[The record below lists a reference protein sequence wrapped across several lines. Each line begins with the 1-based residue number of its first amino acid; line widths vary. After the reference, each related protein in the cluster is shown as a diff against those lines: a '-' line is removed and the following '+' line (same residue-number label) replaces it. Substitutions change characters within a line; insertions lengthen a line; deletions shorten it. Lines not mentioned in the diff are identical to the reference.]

1 MDNLIAQCS
10 ERLDV
15 FLSSQLGISR
25 NQISSLIKSAA
36 VKVDG
41 AVQTKPGYKLS
52 AGELVHIDY
61 PAPAPQQTSAERL
74 DFDVEILYEDDD
86 LLVVNKPAGL
96 TVHPAASVKEP
107 TLVDWL
113 KSRGYLLSTLGGE
126 LRAGIVHRLDKLT
139 SGALLV
145 AKNNAA
151 HAALS
156 AQLSDKSMGRIYL
169 ALIDLP
175 LKEPCVI
182 ERPIARNPSNRLK
195 MGIVPGGRSAK
206 SAFYEILSG
215 AELTELQNS
224 AQKCD
229 EILGADDGAAAG
241 KSASADKISAADKIL
256 AANAGASKILAAN
269 KISMG
274 ATDKIL
280 DVDKISVADKIS
292 DAATSTSKISA
303 MYAGGD
309 KILNA
314 SRDADTSKILA
325 TDVSARGNKIL
336 NVGLTAGVDKISIT
350 NVSAGKNAGMDEI
363 LNDYAGADN
372 ADEISNNCMR
382 SVDKIPIQS
391 VDKIPSSRAD
401 NADKILTDKMSAY
414 AGADKILS
422 ADMSADR
429 TQTARLAENKFLNF
443 KNPAQNQILPP
454 INLKSFNLV
463 AAKLFTGRTHQIRV
477 HLSSIN
483 RHILGDH
490 LYGFKSENAKISR
503 ILLHAYLLYF
513 IHPRSGKEV
522 KICANLPSE
531 FLNFTTNQKVKDEIY
546 EKILPTN
553 VERYFSDI
561 SGWLRYV

>member
-25 NQISSLIKSAA
+25 NQISSLIKSAT

-61 PAPAPQQTSAERL
+61 PAPAPQQMSAERL
-74 DFDVEILYEDDD
+74 DFDVEILYEDED

-195 MGIVPGGRSAK
+195 MGIVPGGRNAK

-224 AQKCD
+224 AERCD
-229 EILGADDGAAAG
+229 EILNTSAG
-241 KSASADKISAADKIL
+241 DSTT
-256 AANAGASKILAAN
+256 ASK
-269 KISMG
+269 S
-274 ATDKIL
+274 
-280 DVDKISVADKIS
+280 
-292 DAATSTSKISA
+292 
-303 MYAGGD
+303 
-309 KILNA
+309 
-314 SRDADTSKILA
+314 
-325 TDVSARGNKIL
+325 
-336 NVGLTAGVDKISIT
+336 
-350 NVSAGKNAGMDEI
+350 AGMDEI

-382 SVDKIPIQS
+382 SADKIPIQS

-401 NADKILTDKMSAY
+401 NADKILT
-414 AGADKILS
+414 
-422 ADMSADR
+422 ADMNANE
-429 TQTARLAENKFLNF
+429 TKAARLAENKFLNF
-443 KNPAQNQILPP
+443 KNPAQNYKLPP

-561 SGWLRYV
+561 SGWLHYV

>member
-1 MDNLIAQCS
+1 MDNLISQCS

-61 PAPAPQQTSAERL
+61 PAPAPQQMSAQRL

-113 KSRGYLLSTLGGE
+113 KSRGYLLSSLGGE

-182 ERPIARNPSNRLK
+182 ERPISRNPANRLK

-229 EILGADDGAAAG
+229 EILGAGAGNGTTAG
-241 KSASADKISAADKIL
+241 K
-256 AANAGASKILAAN
+256 N
-269 KISMG
+269 
-274 ATDKIL
+274 
-280 DVDKISVADKIS
+280 
-292 DAATSTSKISA
+292 
-303 MYAGGD
+303 
-309 KILNA
+309 
-314 SRDADTSKILA
+314 
-325 TDVSARGNKIL
+325 
-336 NVGLTAGVDKISIT
+336 AGVDKIST
-350 NVSAGKNAGMDEI
+350 TDASAGKNASTDKI
-363 LNDYAGADN
+363 LNKYTGNAG
-372 ADEISNNCMR
+372 
-382 SVDKIPIQS
+382 KIPNNL
-391 VDKIPSSRAD
+391 VDSE
-401 NADKILTDKMSAY
+401 DKILT
-414 AGADKILS
+414 
-422 ADMSADR
+422 ADMSAD
-429 TQTARLAENKFLNF
+429 QTRAARLAENKTLNF

-454 INLKSFNLV
+454 ISLKSFNLV

-522 KICANLPSE
+522 KICAGLPSE

-553 VERYFSDI
+553 VERYFSDT

>member
-10 ERLDV
+10 ERLDI

-36 VKVDG
+36 VRVDG
-41 AVQTKPGYKLS
+41 AVQSRPAYKLA

-61 PAPAPQQTSAERL
+61 PASAPQQTSAERL
-74 DFDVEILYEDDD
+74 NFDVEILYEDDD

-182 ERPIARNPSNRLK
+182 ERPIARNPANRLK

-215 AELTELQNS
+215 AELSELQNS

-241 KSASADKISAADKIL
+241 KSA
-256 AANAGASKILAAN
+256 GA
-269 KISMG
+269 
-274 ATDKIL
+274 
-280 DVDKISVADKIS
+280 
-292 DAATSTSKISA
+292 
-303 MYAGGD
+303 
-309 KILNA
+309 
-314 SRDADTSKILA
+314 
-325 TDVSARGNKIL
+325 
-336 NVGLTAGVDKISIT
+336 
-350 NVSAGKNAGMDEI
+350 DEI
-363 LNDYAGADN
+363 LNNCANN

-382 SVDKIPIQS
+382 SMDKISIQS
-391 VDKIPSSRAD
+391 ADKIPSSRAD
-401 NADKILTDKMSAY
+401 NEDKILT
-414 AGADKILS
+414 
-422 ADMSADR
+422 ADMNANE
-429 TQTARLAENKFLNF
+429 TKAARLAENKFLNF

-454 INLKSFNLV
+454 ISLKSFNLV

-490 LYGFKSENAKISR
+490 LYGFKSENAKINR

-522 KICANLPSE
+522 KICAGLPSE

-553 VERYFSDI
+553 VERYFSDT

>member
-25 NQISSLIKSAA
+25 NQISSLIKSEA
-36 VKVDG
+36 VRVDG

-61 PAPAPQQTSAERL
+61 PAPAPQQKSAERL
-74 DFDVEILYEDDD
+74 DFDIEILYEDED

-145 AKNNAA
+145 AKNNTA

-175 LKEPCVI
+175 LKQPCVI
-182 ERPIARNPSNRLK
+182 ERPIARNPANRLK

-224 AQKCD
+224 AEKRD
-229 EILGADDGAAAG
+229 EILNASDGTAAG
-241 KSASADKISAADKIL
+241 KSAGADKISAVDKIL
-256 AANAGASKILAAN
+256 AANAGASRILAAN

-274 ATDKIL
+274 ATGKIL
-280 DVDKISVADKIS
+280 DVDKISATDKIS
-292 DAATSTSKISA
+292 DATTGAGKILAVSTGA
-303 MYAGGD
+303 D
-309 KILNA
+309 KILSA

-325 TDVSARGNKIL
+325 TDVSVRGNEIL
-336 NVGLTAGVDKISIT
+336 NADPAAGTDEIST
-350 NVSAGKNAGMDEI
+350 TGASASKNARMDEI

-372 ADEISNNCMR
+372 ADKIS
-382 SVDKIPIQS
+382 IQS

-401 NADKILTDKMSAY
+401 NADKILTANMSANETR
-414 AGADKILS
+414 A
-422 ADMSADR
+422 
-429 TQTARLAENKFLNF
+429 ARLAENKFLNF

-454 INLKSFNLV
+454 ISLKSFNLV

-522 KICANLPSE
+522 KICAGLPSE

>member
-25 NQISSLIKSAA
+25 NQISNLIKSEA
-36 VKVDG
+36 VRVDG

-61 PAPAPQQTSAERL
+61 PAPAPQQMNAEQL
-74 DFDVEILYEDDD
+74 SFDVEILYEDED

-182 ERPIARNPSNRLK
+182 ERPIARNPANRLK

-241 KSASADKISAADKIL
+241 K
-256 AANAGASKILAAN
+256 
-269 KISMG
+269 
-274 ATDKIL
+274 
-280 DVDKISVADKIS
+280 
-292 DAATSTSKISA
+292 
-303 MYAGGD
+303 
-309 KILNA
+309 
-314 SRDADTSKILA
+314 
-325 TDVSARGNKIL
+325 
-336 NVGLTAGVDKISIT
+336 
-350 NVSAGKNAGMDEI
+350 NAGM
-363 LNDYAGADN
+363 
-372 ADEISNNCMR
+372 DEISNNCMR
-382 SVDKIPIQS
+382 SADKIPIQS
-391 VDKIPSSRAD
+391 ADKIPSSRTGNAGNVD
-401 NADKILTDKMSAY
+401 SADKILT
-414 AGADKILS
+414 
-422 ADMSADR
+422 ADMNANE
-429 TQTARLAENKFLNF
+429 TKAARLAENKFLNF
-443 KNPAQNQILPP
+443 KNPAQNQILLP
-454 INLKSFNLV
+454 INPKSFNLV

-522 KICANLPSE
+522 KICAGLPSE

-553 VERYFSDI
+553 VERYFSDT

>member
-25 NQISSLIKSAA
+25 NQISNLIKSAA

-41 AVQTKPGYKLS
+41 AVQTKPGHRLS

-61 PAPAPQQTSAERL
+61 PAPAPQQMSAERL
-74 DFDVEILYEDDD
+74 NFDVEILYEDDD

-182 ERPIARNPSNRLK
+182 ERPIARNPANRLK
-195 MGIVPGGRSAK
+195 MGIVPGGRNAK

-224 AQKCD
+224 VKKSD
-229 EILGADDGAAAG
+229 EILGADAG
-241 KSASADKISAADKIL
+241 DSTAADKNAGADKTSAADKIL
-256 AANAGASKILAAN
+256 AANASASRISTEEKIL
-269 KISMG
+269 G
-274 ATDKIL
+274 DATDKIL
-280 DVDKISVADKIS
+280 TGNADKIS
-292 DAATSTSKISA
+292 AVST
-303 MYAGGD
+303 GGD
-309 KILNA
+309 RILSA
-314 SRDADTSKILA
+314 SKGVDASKILA
-325 TDVSARGNKIL
+325 TDASERGNEIL
-336 NVGLTAGVDKISIT
+336 NADPTASADKIST
-350 NVSAGKNAGMDEI
+350 TDASASKNAGMDKI

-382 SVDKIPIQS
+382 SADKISIQS
-391 VDKIPSSRAD
+391 ADKIPSSRAD
-401 NADKILTDKMSAY
+401 SVDKILTAKMSA
-414 AGADKILS
+414 D
-422 ADMSADR
+422 
-429 TQTARLAENKFLNF
+429 QTRAAHLA
-443 KNPAQNQILPP
+443 
-454 INLKSFNLV
+454 
-463 AAKLFTGRTHQIRV
+463 
-477 HLSSIN
+477 
-483 RHILGDH
+483 
-490 LYGFKSENAKISR
+490 
-503 ILLHAYLLYF
+503 
-513 IHPRSGKEV
+513 
-522 KICANLPSE
+522 
-531 FLNFTTNQKVKDEIY
+531 
-546 EKILPTN
+546 
-553 VERYFSDI
+553 
-561 SGWLRYV
+561 

>member
-61 PAPAPQQTSAERL
+61 PAPAPQQIDAERL
-74 DFDVEILYEDDD
+74 NFDIEILYEDDD

-175 LKEPCVI
+175 LKEPCII
-182 ERPIARNPSNRLK
+182 ERPIARNPANRLK

-215 AELTELQNS
+215 AELAELQKY
-224 AQKCD
+224 AEKRD
-229 EILGADDGAAAG
+229 EILSAGDGTAVGKNAG
-241 KSASADKISAADKIL
+241 ADKISAADKIL
-256 AANAGASKILAAN
+256 AANAGESRISTEEKISDSDID

-274 ATDKIL
+274 
-280 DVDKISVADKIS
+280 
-292 DAATSTSKISA
+292 DAGKISA
-303 MYAGGD
+303 ATTGAGKILAVSTGGD

-314 SRDADTSKILA
+314 SRDADMSKILA
-325 TDVSARGNKIL
+325 TDASVRGNEIL
-336 NVGLTAGVDKISIT
+336 NADPAAGTDEIST
-350 NVSAGKNAGMDEI
+350 TGSSASKNAGMDEI
-363 LNDYAGADN
+363 LNDYAGADKILNNRADN
-372 ADEISNNCMR
+372 ADEISNNYMR
-382 SVDKIPIQS
+382 SADKIPIQS
-391 VDKIPSSRAD
+391 ADKIPSSRAG
-401 NADKILTDKMSAY
+401 NADKILTAKMSV
-414 AGADKILS
+414 DQ
-422 ADMSADR
+422 
-429 TQTARLAENKFLNF
+429 TQAAHLAENKFLNF

-454 INLKSFNLV
+454 LSLKSFNLV

-522 KICANLPSE
+522 KICAGLPSE

-553 VERYFSDI
+553 VERYFSDT

>member
-1 MDNLIAQCS
+1 LDNLIAQCS

-25 NQISSLIKSAA
+25 NQISNLIKSAA
-36 VKVDG
+36 VRVDG

-61 PAPAPQQTSAERL
+61 PAPALQQTGAKKL
-74 DFDVEILYEDDD
+74 NFDVEILYEDDD

-182 ERPIARNPSNRLK
+182 ERPIARNPANRLK

-224 AQKCD
+224 AERCD
-229 EILGADDGAAAG
+229 EILGAGDGTAAG
-241 KSASADKISAADKIL
+241 TDKISAADKIL
-256 AANAGASKILAAN
+256 AANASASRISAKDKILGDAMD

-274 ATDKIL
+274 DAGKISATDKIS
-280 DVDKISVADKIS
+280 DTTTGAGKISVV
-292 DAATSTSKISA
+292 STGK
-303 MYAGGD
+303 D
-309 KILNA
+309 KILSA
-314 SRDADTSKILA
+314 SSGADTGKILA
-325 TDVSARGNKIL
+325 TDASTSK
-336 NVGLTAGVDKISIT
+336 S
-350 NVSAGKNAGMDEI
+350 AGMDEI

-382 SVDKIPIQS
+382 SADKISIQS

-401 NADKILTDKMSAY
+401 NADKILTAKMST
-414 AGADKILS
+414 D
-422 ADMSADR
+422 
-429 TQTARLAENKFLNF
+429 QTRAARLTENKALNF
-443 KNPAQNQILPP
+443 KNPAQNYKLPP

>member
-1 MDNLIAQCS
+1 MDNLIAQCG

-61 PAPAPQQTSAERL
+61 PAPAPQQIDAERL
-74 DFDVEILYEDDD
+74 NFDVEILYEDDD

-175 LKEPCVI
+175 LKQPCII
-182 ERPIARNPSNRLK
+182 ERPIARNPANRLK
-195 MGIVPGGRSAK
+195 MGIMPGGRNAK

-224 AQKCD
+224 AQKRD
-229 EILGADDGAAAG
+229 EILSTSAGDSTAAG
-241 KSASADKISAADKIL
+241 KNAEVDKISAADKIL
-256 AANAGASKILAAN
+256 AANAGVSRISTEDKISDSDID

-274 ATDKIL
+274 HAG
-280 DVDKISVADKIS
+280 KISGATTGAGKIS
-292 DAATSTSKISA
+292 TAST
-303 MYAGGD
+303 GGD
-309 KILNA
+309 KILSA

-325 TDVSARGNKIL
+325 TDASARGNEIL
-336 NVGLTAGVDKISIT
+336 NADPTAGADKIST
-350 NVSAGKNAGMDEI
+350 TDASAGKSASMDEI
-363 LNDYAGADN
+363 LNDYPGADN
-372 ADEISNNCMR
+372 ADEISNSCMQ
-382 SVDKIPIQS
+382 SADKIPIQS

-401 NADKILTDKMSAY
+401 NADKILTAKMSA
-414 AGADKILS
+414 D
-422 ADMSADR
+422 
-429 TQTARLAENKFLNF
+429 QTRAARLAENKVLNL
-443 KNPAQNQILPP
+443 KNPAQNQNLPP

-522 KICANLPSE
+522 KICAGLPSE

-553 VERYFSDI
+553 VERYFSDT

>member
-36 VKVDG
+36 VRVDG
-41 AVQTKPGYKLS
+41 AVQTKPGYKLA
-52 AGELVHIDY
+52 AGELVRIDY
-61 PAPAPQQTSAERL
+61 PASAPQQTSAERL
-74 DFDVEILYEDDD
+74 NFDVEILYEDDD

-182 ERPIARNPSNRLK
+182 ERPIARNPANRLK

-224 AQKCD
+224 AQKRD
-229 EILGADDGAAAG
+229 EILDASNGTAAG
-241 KSASADKISAADKIL
+241 KSAGADKISTTD
-256 AANAGASKILAAN
+256 AS
-269 KISMG
+269 
-274 ATDKIL
+274 
-280 DVDKISVADKIS
+280 
-292 DAATSTSKISA
+292 
-303 MYAGGD
+303 
-309 KILNA
+309 A
-314 SRDADTSKILA
+314 S
-325 TDVSARGNKIL
+325 
-336 NVGLTAGVDKISIT
+336 
-350 NVSAGKNAGMDEI
+350 KNAGMDEI

-372 ADEISNNCMR
+372 ANEISNSCMQ
-382 SVDKIPIQS
+382 SADKISIQS
-391 VDKIPSSRAD
+391 VDKIPSSHAD
-401 NADKILTDKMSAY
+401 NADKILTAKMSA
-414 AGADKILS
+414 D
-422 ADMSADR
+422 
-429 TQTARLAENKFLNF
+429 QTRAARLAENKVLNF

-454 INLKSFNLV
+454 INPKSFNLV

-522 KICANLPSE
+522 KICAGLPSE

>member
-25 NQISSLIKSAA
+25 NQISNLIKSEA
-36 VKVDG
+36 VRVDG
-41 AVQTKPGYKLS
+41 VVQTKPGYKLS

-74 DFDVEILYEDDD
+74 DFDIEILYEDED

-113 KSRGYLLSTLGGE
+113 KSRDYLLSTLGGE

-182 ERPIARNPSNRLK
+182 ERPIARNPANRLK

-215 AELTELQNS
+215 AELTELQKS
-224 AQKCD
+224 AQKRD
-229 EILGADDGAAAG
+229 KILNASDGTAAG
-241 KSASADKISAADKIL
+241 KSAGADKISAADKIL
-256 AANAGASKILAAN
+256 AVNAGTSRILAAN
-269 KISMG
+269 KISG
-274 ATDKIL
+274 DATG
-280 DVDKISVADKIS
+280 KISATDKIS
-292 DAATSTSKISA
+292 DATTGAGKILAVSTGA
-303 MYAGGD
+303 D
-309 KILNA
+309 KILSA
-314 SRDADTSKILA
+314 SKGADASKILA
-325 TDVSARGNKIL
+325 ADVSARGNEIL
-336 NVGLTAGVDKISIT
+336 NTDPARGEDEIST
-350 NVSAGKNAGMDEI
+350 TGASANKNARMDEI
-363 LNDYAGADN
+363 LNYYAGADKILNSRADN
-372 ADEISNNCMR
+372 ADKISNNCMR
-382 SVDKIPIQS
+382 SA
-391 VDKIPSSRAD
+391 DKIPSSRAD
-401 NADKILTDKMSAY
+401 NADKILT
-414 AGADKILS
+414 
-422 ADMSADR
+422 ADMNANE
-429 TQTARLAENKFLNF
+429 TKAARLAENKFLNF
-443 KNPAQNQILPP
+443 KNPAQNQKLPP
-454 INLKSFNLV
+454 ISLKSFNLV

-522 KICANLPSE
+522 KICAGLPSE

-553 VERYFSDI
+553 VERYFSDT

>member
-1 MDNLIAQCS
+1 MDNLISQCS

-25 NQISSLIKSAA
+25 NQISNLIKSEA
-36 VKVDG
+36 VRVDG

-61 PAPAPQQTSAERL
+61 PAPAPQQMSAERL
-74 DFDVEILYEDDD
+74 NFDVEILYEDDD

-182 ERPIARNPSNRLK
+182 ERPIARNPANRLK
-195 MGIVPGGRSAK
+195 MGIAPGGRSAK

-215 AELTELQNS
+215 AELAELQNS
-224 AQKCD
+224 IEKSD
-229 EILGADDGAAAG
+229 EILSASDGAVAG
-241 KSASADKISAADKIL
+241 KSAVADKISAAD
-256 AANAGASKILAAN
+256 
-269 KISMG
+269 
-274 ATDKIL
+274 
-280 DVDKISVADKIS
+280 
-292 DAATSTSKISA
+292 
-303 MYAGGD
+303 
-309 KILNA
+309 
-314 SRDADTSKILA
+314 
-325 TDVSARGNKIL
+325 
-336 NVGLTAGVDKISIT
+336 
-350 NVSAGKNAGMDEI
+350 
-363 LNDYAGADN
+363 
-372 ADEISNNCMR
+372 
-382 SVDKIPIQS
+382 
-391 VDKIPSSRAD
+391 
-401 NADKILTDKMSAY
+401 MSA
-414 AGADKILS
+414 AQP
-422 ADMSADR
+422 R
-429 TQTARLAENKFLNF
+429 PARLAENKALNF

-454 INLKSFNLV
+454 INPKSFNLV

-522 KICANLPSE
+522 KICAGLPSE

>member
-41 AVQTKPGYKLS
+41 AVQTKPSYKLS
-52 AGELVHIDY
+52 AGELIRIDY
-61 PAPAPQQTSAERL
+61 PAPAPQQMSAERL
-74 DFDVEILYEDDD
+74 NFDVEILYEDED

-182 ERPIARNPSNRLK
+182 ERPISRNPANRLK

-224 AQKCD
+224 AEKRD
-229 EILGADDGAAAG
+229 EILSAG
-241 KSASADKISAADKIL
+241 D
-256 AANAGASKILAAN
+256 
-269 KISMG
+269 
-274 ATDKIL
+274 
-280 DVDKISVADKIS
+280 
-292 DAATSTSKISA
+292 STA
-303 MYAGGD
+303 
-309 KILNA
+309 
-314 SRDADTSKILA
+314 
-325 TDVSARGNKIL
+325 
-336 NVGLTAGVDKISIT
+336 
-350 NVSAGKNAGMDEI
+350 AGKNAGADEI
-363 LNDYAGADN
+363 LNNCADN
-372 ADEISNNCMR
+372 ADEISNSCMQ
-382 SVDKIPIQS
+382 SADKISIQS

-401 NADKILTDKMSAY
+401 NADKILTAKMSA
-414 AGADKILS
+414 D
-422 ADMSADR
+422 
-429 TQTARLAENKFLNF
+429 QTRAARLAENKFLNF
-443 KNPAQNQILPP
+443 KNPAQNYKLPP

-522 KICANLPSE
+522 KICAGLPSE

-553 VERYFSDI
+553 VERYFSDT

>member
-10 ERLDV
+10 ERLDI

-61 PAPAPQQTSAERL
+61 PAPKPQQTSAERL
-74 DFDVEILYEDDD
+74 NFDVEILYEDED

-182 ERPIARNPSNRLK
+182 ERPIARNPANRLK
-195 MGIVPGGRSAK
+195 MGIVSGGRSAK

-215 AELTELQNS
+215 AELSELQNS

-229 EILGADDGAAAG
+229 EILGAGAG
-241 KSASADKISAADKIL
+241 TDKISAADKI
-256 AANAGASKILAAN
+256 S
-269 KISMG
+269 
-274 ATDKIL
+274 
-280 DVDKISVADKIS
+280 
-292 DAATSTSKISA
+292 
-303 MYAGGD
+303 Y
-309 KILNA
+309 
-314 SRDADTSKILA
+314 
-325 TDVSARGNKIL
+325 
-336 NVGLTAGVDKISIT
+336 IT
-350 NVSAGKNAGMDEI
+350 TGAGMDEI
-363 LNDYAGADN
+363 LNDYAGTDN

-382 SVDKIPIQS
+382 SADKISIQS
-391 VDKIPSSRAD
+391 IDKIPSSRAD
-401 NADKILTDKMSAY
+401 SADKILTAKMSA
-414 AGADKILS
+414 DQ
-422 ADMSADR
+422 
-429 TQTARLAENKFLNF
+429 TQTAHLAENKFLNF
-443 KNPAQNQILPP
+443 KNPAKNQILPP

-490 LYGFKSENAKISR
+490 LYGFKSENAKINR

-522 KICANLPSE
+522 KICAGLPSE

>member
-1 MDNLIAQCS
+1 
-10 ERLDV
+10 
-15 FLSSQLGISR
+15 
-25 NQISSLIKSAA
+25 
-36 VKVDG
+36 
-41 AVQTKPGYKLS
+41 
-52 AGELVHIDY
+52 
-61 PAPAPQQTSAERL
+61 
-74 DFDVEILYEDDD
+74 
-86 LLVVNKPAGL
+86 
-96 TVHPAASVKEP
+96 
-107 TLVDWL
+107 
-113 KSRGYLLSTLGGE
+113 
-126 LRAGIVHRLDKLT
+126 
-139 SGALLV
+139 
-145 AKNNAA
+145 
-151 HAALS
+151 
-156 AQLSDKSMGRIYL
+156 MGRIYL

-182 ERPIARNPSNRLK
+182 ERPIARNPANRLK

-224 AQKCD
+224 AQKRD
-229 EILGADDGAAAG
+229 EILGAGAGDGIATG
-241 KSASADKISAADKIL
+241 KSVGADKISAADKIL
-256 AANAGASKILAAN
+256 AANASASRISTEEKILGDAMDKISTGNADKISGANAGASATLAAN
-269 KISMG
+269 KISTG
-274 ATDKIL
+274 A
-280 DVDKISVADKIS
+280 AG
-292 DAATSTSKISA
+292 KISA

-336 NVGLTAGVDKISIT
+336 NVGLTAGVDKISTT

-363 LNDYAGADN
+363 LNDYAGADKILNSRANN
-372 ADEISNNCMR
+372 AEEISNNCMR
-382 SVDKIPIQS
+382 SA
-391 VDKIPSSRAD
+391 DKIPSSRTD

-414 AGADKILS
+414 AGADKILT
-422 ADMSADR
+422 ADMNANE
-429 TQTARLAENKFLNF
+429 TKAARLAENKFLNF

-522 KICANLPSE
+522 KICAGLPSE

>member
-25 NQISSLIKSAA
+25 NQISSLIKSEA
-36 VKVDG
+36 VRVDG

-61 PAPAPQQTSAERL
+61 PAPAPQQISAERL
-74 DFDVEILYEDDD
+74 NFDIEILYEDDD

-151 HAALS
+151 HTALS

-182 ERPIARNPSNRLK
+182 ERPIARNPANRLK

-215 AELTELQNS
+215 AELSELQNS

-229 EILGADDGAAAG
+229 EILSTGADDGTAAG
-241 KSASADKISAADKIL
+241 KS
-256 AANAGASKILAAN
+256 
-269 KISMG
+269 
-274 ATDKIL
+274 
-280 DVDKISVADKIS
+280 
-292 DAATSTSKISA
+292 
-303 MYAGGD
+303 
-309 KILNA
+309 
-314 SRDADTSKILA
+314 
-325 TDVSARGNKIL
+325 
-336 NVGLTAGVDKISIT
+336 
-350 NVSAGKNAGMDEI
+350 AGMDEI

-382 SVDKIPIQS
+382 SADKISIQS

-401 NADKILTDKMSAY
+401 NADKILTAKMSA
-414 AGADKILS
+414 D
-422 ADMSADR
+422 
-429 TQTARLAENKFLNF
+429 QTRAARPAENKALNF
-443 KNPAQNQILPP
+443 KNPAQNQNLPP

-522 KICANLPSE
+522 KICAGLPSE

>member
-1 MDNLIAQCS
+1 LDNLIAQCS
-10 ERLDV
+10 ERLDI

-36 VKVDG
+36 VRVDG

-61 PAPAPQQTSAERL
+61 PAPAPQRMSAERL
-74 DFDVEILYEDDD
+74 NFDIEILYEDED

-96 TVHPAASVKEP
+96 TVHPAASVEEP

-182 ERPIARNPSNRLK
+182 ERPIARNPANRLK

-224 AQKCD
+224 AERCD
-229 EILGADDGAAAG
+229 EILGAGDGT
-241 KSASADKISAADKIL
+241 
-256 AANAGASKILAAN
+256 
-269 KISMG
+269 
-274 ATDKIL
+274 ATD
-280 DVDKISVADKIS
+280 
-292 DAATSTSKISA
+292 
-303 MYAGGD
+303 
-309 KILNA
+309 
-314 SRDADTSKILA
+314 
-325 TDVSARGNKIL
+325 
-336 NVGLTAGVDKISIT
+336 
-350 NVSAGKNAGMDEI
+350 KNAGMDEI
-363 LNDYAGADN
+363 LNYYAGADN

-382 SVDKIPIQS
+382 SADKISIQS
-391 VDKIPSSRAD
+391 ADKIPSSRAD
-401 NADKILTDKMSAY
+401 NEDKILTAKMSAN
-414 AGADKILS
+414 
-422 ADMSADR
+422 
-429 TQTARLAENKFLNF
+429 QTRAARLAENKFLNF
-443 KNPAQNQILPP
+443 KNPAQNYKLPP

-522 KICANLPSE
+522 KICASLPSE

-553 VERYFSDI
+553 VERYFSDT

>member
-61 PAPAPQQTSAERL
+61 PAPAPQQTGAKKL
-74 DFDVEILYEDDD
+74 NFDVEILYEDDD

-182 ERPIARNPSNRLK
+182 ERPIARNPANRLK
-195 MGIVPGGRSAK
+195 MGIVPGGRNAK
-206 SAFYEILSG
+206 SAFYEILGG

-224 AQKCD
+224 AQKSN
-229 EILGADDGAAAG
+229 EISSTSSGDGTAAG
-241 KSASADKISAADKIL
+241 KS
-256 AANAGASKILAAN
+256 
-269 KISMG
+269 
-274 ATDKIL
+274 
-280 DVDKISVADKIS
+280 
-292 DAATSTSKISA
+292 
-303 MYAGGD
+303 
-309 KILNA
+309 
-314 SRDADTSKILA
+314 
-325 TDVSARGNKIL
+325 
-336 NVGLTAGVDKISIT
+336 
-350 NVSAGKNAGMDEI
+350 AGMDEI

-372 ADEISNNCMR
+372 ADEISNSCMQ
-382 SVDKIPIQS
+382 SADKIPIPS
-391 VDKIPSSRAD
+391 TDKIPSSRAD
-401 NADKILTDKMSAY
+401 
-414 AGADKILS
+414 GADKILN

-429 TQTARLAENKFLNF
+429 TQTARLTKNKTLNF

-522 KICANLPSE
+522 KICAGLPSE

>member
-25 NQISSLIKSAA
+25 NQISNLIKSEA
-36 VKVDG
+36 VRVDG

-61 PAPAPQQTSAERL
+61 PAPAPQQMSEERL
-74 DFDVEILYEDDD
+74 NFDVEILYEDDD

-151 HAALS
+151 HTALS

-182 ERPIARNPSNRLK
+182 ERPIARNPANRLK

-224 AQKCD
+224 AEKSD

-241 KSASADKISAADKIL
+241 KSASADKISA
-256 AANAGASKILAAN
+256 
-269 KISMG
+269 
-274 ATDKIL
+274 
-280 DVDKISVADKIS
+280 
-292 DAATSTSKISA
+292 

-314 SRDADTSKILA
+314 NRDADMSKILA
-325 TDVSARGNKIL
+325 TDVSVRGNEIL
-336 NVGLTAGVDKISIT
+336 NADPAAGTDEIST
-350 NVSAGKNAGMDEI
+350 TGASASKNAGMDEI

-382 SVDKIPIQS
+382 SADKISIQS
-391 VDKIPSSRAD
+391 ADKIPSSRTD
-401 NADKILTDKMSAY
+401 NADKILTAKMSA
-414 AGADKILS
+414 DQ
-422 ADMSADR
+422 

-443 KNPAQNQILPP
+443 KNPAQNYKLPP
-454 INLKSFNLV
+454 LSLKSFNLV

-522 KICANLPSE
+522 KICAGLPSE

>member
-10 ERLDV
+10 ERLDI

-36 VKVDG
+36 VKVNG

-61 PAPAPQQTSAERL
+61 PAPAPQQTSEERL
-74 DFDVEILYEDDD
+74 DFDIEILYEDED

-175 LKEPCVI
+175 LKQPCVI
-182 ERPIARNPSNRLK
+182 ERPIARNPANRLK

-224 AQKCD
+224 AEKRD
-229 EILGADDGAAAG
+229 EILSTGAGDDTAAG
-241 KSASADKISAADKIL
+241 RSAGADKISAADKIL
-256 AANAGASKILAAN
+256 AANASASRISAKD
-269 KISMG
+269 KISG
-274 ATDKIL
+274 DATDKIL
-280 DVDKISVADKIS
+280 TGDANKISGATTDMGKIS
-292 DAATSTSKISA
+292 AVSTGAGKILAVSTSK
-303 MYAGGD
+303 D
-309 KILNA
+309 KILSA
-314 SRDADTSKILA
+314 SRDADMSKILA
-325 TDVSARGNKIL
+325 TDVSA
-336 NVGLTAGVDKISIT
+336 S
-350 NVSAGKNAGMDEI
+350 KNAGIDEI

-372 ADEISNNCMR
+372 ADEISNNCVR
-382 SVDKIPIQS
+382 SVDKISIQS
-391 VDKIPSSRAD
+391 ADKIPSSCADNVDKIPSSCAD
-401 NADKILTDKMSAY
+401 SADKILT
-414 AGADKILS
+414 
-422 ADMSADR
+422 ADMSAD
-429 TQTARLAENKFLNF
+429 QTRAARLAENKTLNF

-454 INLKSFNLV
+454 ISLKSFNLV

-513 IHPRSGKEV
+513 IHPRNGKEV
-522 KICANLPSE
+522 KICAGLPSE

-553 VERYFSDI
+553 VERYFSDT

>member
-25 NQISSLIKSAA
+25 NQISNLIKSEA
-36 VKVDG
+36 VRVDG
-41 AVQTKPGYKLS
+41 VVQNRPGYKLS

-61 PAPAPQQTSAERL
+61 PASAPQQMSAERL
-74 DFDVEILYEDDD
+74 NFDVEILYEDED

-175 LKEPCVI
+175 LKQPCVI
-182 ERPIARNPSNRLK
+182 ERPIARNSANRLK
-195 MGIVPGGRSAK
+195 MGIVPGGRNAK

-224 AQKCD
+224 AEKCD
-229 EILGADDGAAAG
+229 KILSTSAGDGTAAG
-241 KSASADKISAADKIL
+241 RSAGADKISAADKI
-256 AANAGASKILAAN
+256 S
-269 KISMG
+269 
-274 ATDKIL
+274 
-280 DVDKISVADKIS
+280 
-292 DAATSTSKISA
+292 
-303 MYAGGD
+303 Y
-309 KILNA
+309 
-314 SRDADTSKILA
+314 
-325 TDVSARGNKIL
+325 
-336 NVGLTAGVDKISIT
+336 IT
-350 NVSAGKNAGMDEI
+350 TGAGMDEI
-363 LNDYAGADN
+363 LNDYAGADS

-382 SVDKIPIQS
+382 SADKISIQS
-391 VDKIPSSRAD
+391 ADKIPSNHADSANKISTTDVSANQTRA
-401 NADKILTDKMSAY
+401 
-414 AGADKILS
+414 
-422 ADMSADR
+422 
-429 TQTARLAENKFLNF
+429 ARLAENKVLNF
-443 KNPAQNQILPP
+443 KNPAQNQNLPP

-522 KICANLPSE
+522 KICAGLPSE

-553 VERYFSDI
+553 VERYFSDT

>member
-10 ERLDV
+10 ERLDI

-25 NQISSLIKSAA
+25 NQISNLIKSAA
-36 VKVDG
+36 VRVNG

-52 AGELVHIDY
+52 AGELVHIDH
-61 PAPAPQQTSAERL
+61 PAPAPQQTGAKKL
-74 DFDVEILYEDDD
+74 NFDVEILYEDDD

-113 KSRGYLLSTLGGE
+113 KARGYLLSTLGGE

-182 ERPIARNPSNRLK
+182 ERPIARNPANRLK

-215 AELTELQNS
+215 AELSELQNS
-224 AQKCD
+224 TQRCD
-229 EILGADDGAAAG
+229 EILGTGDGTAAG
-241 KSASADKISAADKIL
+241 KSAGTDKISAADKIL
-256 AANAGASKILAAN
+256 ATNAGASRISTED
-269 KISMG
+269 KISGDAM
-274 ATDKIL
+274 DKIL
-280 DVDKISVADKIS
+280 TGNADKIS
-292 DAATSTSKISA
+292 AVST
-303 MYAGGD
+303 GGD
-309 KILNA
+309 RILSA
-314 SRDADTSKILA
+314 SRDADMSKILA
-325 TDVSARGNKIL
+325 TDASACGN
-336 NVGLTAGVDKISIT
+336 
-350 NVSAGKNAGMDEI
+350 EI
-363 LNDYAGADN
+363 LN
-372 ADEISNNCMR
+372 
-382 SVDKIPIQS
+382 
-391 VDKIPSSRAD
+391 
-401 NADKILTDKMSAY
+401 TDPT
-414 AGADKILS
+414 AGADKISTTDVS
-422 ADMSADR
+422 AD
-429 TQTARLAENKFLNF
+429 QTLAARLAENKFLNF
-443 KNPAQNQILPP
+443 KNPAQNQIMPP

-522 KICANLPSE
+522 KICAGLPSE

-553 VERYFSDI
+553 VERYFSDT

>member
-15 FLSSQLGISR
+15 FLSSQLRISR

-36 VKVDG
+36 VRVDG

-61 PAPAPQQTSAERL
+61 PAPAPQQIIEQQL
-74 DFDVEILYEDDD
+74 NFDVEILYEDED

-151 HAALS
+151 HATLS

-182 ERPIARNPSNRLK
+182 ERPIARNPANRLK

-241 KSASADKISAADKIL
+241 KSAGADKISAADKIL
-256 AANAGASKILAAN
+256 AANTGASRISAKD
-269 KISMG
+269 KISG
-274 ATDKIL
+274 DTTDKISTG
-280 DVDKISVADKIS
+280 DAGKISATDKIS
-292 DAATSTSKISA
+292 DATTGAGKISA
-303 MYAGGD
+303 VSTGGD
-309 KILNA
+309 KILSA
-314 SRDADTSKILA
+314 SSGADTSKILA
-325 TDVSARGNKIL
+325 TDVSARGNEIL
-336 NVGLTAGVDKISIT
+336 NADPTASADKIST
-350 NVSAGKNAGMDEI
+350 TDASASKNAGMDKI

-382 SVDKIPIQS
+382 SADKISIQS
-391 VDKIPSSRAD
+391 ADKIPSSRAD
-401 NADKILTDKMSAY
+401 NADKILTAKMSA
-414 AGADKILS
+414 D
-422 ADMSADR
+422 
-429 TQTARLAENKFLNF
+429 QTRAARLAENKFLNF
-443 KNPAQNQILPP
+443 KNPAQNQNLPP

-522 KICANLPSE
+522 KICAGLPSE

-553 VERYFSDI
+553 VERYFSDT

>member
-25 NQISSLIKSAA
+25 NQISNLIKSEA
-36 VKVDG
+36 VRVDG
-41 AVQTKPGYKLS
+41 VVQTKPGYKLS

-61 PAPAPQQTSAERL
+61 PAPAPQQTSAQRL
-74 DFDVEILYEDDD
+74 DFDVEILYEDED

-175 LKEPCVI
+175 LKQPCVI
-182 ERPIARNPSNRLK
+182 ERPIARNPANRLK
-195 MGIVPGGRSAK
+195 MGIVPGGRNAK

-229 EILGADDGAAAG
+229 EILSTSAGDGTAAG
-241 KSASADKISAADKIL
+241 KSAS
-256 AANAGASKILAAN
+256 
-269 KISMG
+269 
-274 ATDKIL
+274 T
-280 DVDKISVADKIS
+280 
-292 DAATSTSKISA
+292 
-303 MYAGGD
+303 
-309 KILNA
+309 
-314 SRDADTSKILA
+314 
-325 TDVSARGNKIL
+325 
-336 NVGLTAGVDKISIT
+336 
-350 NVSAGKNAGMDEI
+350 DEI
-363 LNDYAGADN
+363 LNNRADN

-382 SVDKIPIQS
+382 SADKISIQS
-391 VDKIPSSRAD
+391 VDKIPSRAD
-401 NADKILTDKMSAY
+401 NADKILTAKMSA
-414 AGADKILS
+414 D
-422 ADMSADR
+422 
-429 TQTARLAENKFLNF
+429 QTRAARLAENKFLNF

-490 LYGFKSENAKISR
+490 LYGFKSENAKINR

-522 KICANLPSE
+522 KICAGLPSE

-553 VERYFSDI
+553 VERYFSDT

>member
-25 NQISSLIKSAA
+25 NQISNLIKSEA
-36 VKVDG
+36 VRVDG
-41 AVQTKPGYKLS
+41 AVQSRPGYKLS

-74 DFDVEILYEDDD
+74 NFDIEILYEDED

-175 LKEPCVI
+175 LKQPCVI
-182 ERPIARNPSNRLK
+182 ERPIARNPANRLK
-195 MGIVPGGRSAK
+195 MGIVPGGRNAK

-224 AQKCD
+224 AEKRD
-229 EILGADDGAAAG
+229 EILGAGNSTAAG
-241 KSASADKISAADKIL
+241 KSAGADKIL
-256 AANAGASKILAAN
+256 N
-269 KISMG
+269 K
-274 ATDKIL
+274 
-280 DVDKISVADKIS
+280 
-292 DAATSTSKISA
+292 
-303 MYAGGD
+303 Y
-309 KILNA
+309 
-314 SRDADTSKILA
+314 
-325 TDVSARGNKIL
+325 
-336 NVGLTAGVDKISIT
+336 
-350 NVSAGKNAGMDEI
+350 
-363 LNDYAGADN
+363 ADN
-372 ADEISNNCMR
+372 A
-382 SVDKIPIQS
+382 
-391 VDKIPSSRAD
+391 DKIPSSRAG
-401 NADKILTDKMSAY
+401 NAGKIPNNLVDSRDKILTANMSANET
-414 AGADKILS
+414 KS
-422 ADMSADR
+422 V
-429 TQTARLAENKFLNF
+429 RLAENKALNF

-454 INLKSFNLV
+454 INPKSFNLV

-522 KICANLPSE
+522 KICAGLPSE

>member
-25 NQISSLIKSAA
+25 NQISSLIKSEA
-36 VKVDG
+36 VRVDG
-41 AVQTKPGYKLS
+41 VVQSRPGYKLS

-74 DFDVEILYEDDD
+74 DFDVEILYEDED

-175 LKEPCVI
+175 LKQPCVI
-182 ERPIARNPSNRLK
+182 ERPIARNSANRLK
-195 MGIVPGGRSAK
+195 MGIVPGGRNAK

-224 AQKCD
+224 AEKCD
-229 EILGADDGAAAG
+229 KILSTSAGDGTAAG
-241 KSASADKISAADKIL
+241 RSAGADKISAADKIL
-256 AANAGASKILAAN
+256 AANTGASR
-269 KISMG
+269 IS
-274 ATDKIL
+274 ATDKIS
-280 DVDKISVADKIS
+280 DV
-292 DAATSTSKISA
+292 ATSTSKISV

-314 SRDADTSKILA
+314 SRDADMSKILA
-325 TDVSARGNKIL
+325 TDVSARGNEIL
-336 NVGLTAGVDKISIT
+336 NADLTAGAD
-350 NVSAGKNAGMDEI
+350 GI
-363 LNDYAGADN
+363 LNDYAGTDN

-382 SVDKIPIQS
+382 SVDKISIQS
-391 VDKIPSSRAD
+391 ADKIPSSRAD
-401 NADKILTDKMSAY
+401 NVDKILT
-414 AGADKILS
+414 
-422 ADMSADR
+422 ADMSAA
-429 TQTARLAENKFLNF
+429 QTRPARLAENKVLNF

-454 INLKSFNLV
+454 ISLKSFNLV

-522 KICANLPSE
+522 KICAGLPSE

-553 VERYFSDI
+553 VERYFSDT

>member
-25 NQISSLIKSAA
+25 NQISNLIKSAA

-41 AVQTKPGYKLS
+41 AVQTKPGHRLS

-61 PAPAPQQTSAERL
+61 PAPAPQQMSAERL
-74 DFDVEILYEDDD
+74 NFDVEILYEDDD

-182 ERPIARNPSNRLK
+182 ERPIARNPANRLK
-195 MGIVPGGRSAK
+195 MGIVPGGRNAK

-224 AQKCD
+224 VKKSD
-229 EILGADDGAAAG
+229 EILGADAG
-241 KSASADKISAADKIL
+241 DSTAADKNAGADKTSAADKIL
-256 AANAGASKILAAN
+256 AANASASRISTEEKIL
-269 KISMG
+269 G
-274 ATDKIL
+274 DATDKIL
-280 DVDKISVADKIS
+280 TGNADKIS
-292 DAATSTSKISA
+292 AVST
-303 MYAGGD
+303 GGD
-309 KILNA
+309 RILSA
-314 SRDADTSKILA
+314 SKGVDASKILA
-325 TDVSARGNKIL
+325 TDASERGNEIL
-336 NVGLTAGVDKISIT
+336 NADPTASADKIST
-350 NVSAGKNAGMDEI
+350 TDASASKNAGMDKI

-382 SVDKIPIQS
+382 SADKISIQS
-391 VDKIPSSRAD
+391 ADKIPSSRAD
-401 NADKILTDKMSAY
+401 SVDKILTAKMSA
-414 AGADKILS
+414 DQT
-422 ADMSADR
+422 R
-429 TQTARLAENKFLNF
+429 TARLVENKVLNF
-443 KNPAQNQILPP
+443 KNPAQNYKLPP

-522 KICANLPSE
+522 KICAGLPSE

-553 VERYFSDI
+553 VERYFSDT

>member
-36 VKVDG
+36 VRVDG

-74 DFDVEILYEDDD
+74 NFDVKILYEDDD

-182 ERPIARNPSNRLK
+182 ERPIARNPANRLK
-195 MGIVPGGRSAK
+195 MGIVPGGRNAK

-215 AELTELQNS
+215 TELTELQNS

-229 EILGADDGAAAG
+229 EILSTGASTAAG
-241 KSASADKISAADKIL
+241 KS
-256 AANAGASKILAAN
+256 
-269 KISMG
+269 
-274 ATDKIL
+274 
-280 DVDKISVADKIS
+280 
-292 DAATSTSKISA
+292 
-303 MYAGGD
+303 
-309 KILNA
+309 
-314 SRDADTSKILA
+314 
-325 TDVSARGNKIL
+325 
-336 NVGLTAGVDKISIT
+336 
-350 NVSAGKNAGMDEI
+350 AGMDEI

-372 ADEISNNCMR
+372 ADEISNSCMQ
-382 SVDKIPIQS
+382 SADKISIQS
-391 VDKIPSSRAD
+391 ADKIPSSRAGNAGKIPNNLVD
-401 NADKILTDKMSAY
+401 SADKILTAKMSA
-414 AGADKILS
+414 DQT
-422 ADMSADR
+422 R
-429 TQTARLAENKFLNF
+429 TARLAENKFLNF
-443 KNPAQNQILPP
+443 KNPAQNYKLPP

-522 KICANLPSE
+522 KICAGLPSE

>member
-25 NQISSLIKSAA
+25 NQISNLIKSEA
-36 VKVDG
+36 VRVDG
-41 AVQTKPGYKLS
+41 VVQSRPGYKLS

-61 PAPAPQQTSAERL
+61 PAPAPQQTSTERL
-74 DFDVEILYEDDD
+74 NFEVEILYEDDD

-169 ALIDLP
+169 ALINLP

-182 ERPIARNPSNRLK
+182 ERPIARNPANRLK

-215 AELTELQNS
+215 AELAEFQNS
-224 AQKCD
+224 AENRD
-229 EILGADDGAAAG
+229 EILNASDGTAAG
-241 KSASADKISAADKIL
+241 KSAGAGKSASTDKISAVDKIL
-256 AANAGASKILAAN
+256 ATNAGVSKILAAN
-269 KISMG
+269 KISSD
-274 ATDKIL
+274 AT
-280 DVDKISVADKIS
+280 DKIS
-292 DAATSTSKISA
+292 DATTGAGKISTA
-303 MYAGGD
+303 STGED
-309 KILNA
+309 KILIA
-314 SRDADTSKILA
+314 SEGADTSKILA
-325 TDVSARGNKIL
+325 TDASAFGNEILNTDPAAGTDEISTTGASASMDKIL
-336 NVGLTAGVDKISIT
+336 ND
-350 NVSAGKNAGMDEI
+350 SA
-363 LNDYAGADN
+363 DYADN
-372 ADEISNNCMR
+372 AD
-382 SVDKIPIQS
+382 KIPS
-391 VDKIPSSRAD
+391 SRAGNAGKIPSSRAD
-401 NADKILTDKMSAY
+401 NVDKILTTKMSA
-414 AGADKILS
+414 D
-422 ADMSADR
+422 
-429 TQTARLAENKFLNF
+429 QTRAARLAENKFLNF

-454 INLKSFNLV
+454 ISLKSFNLV

-522 KICANLPSE
+522 KICAGLPSE

>member
-1 MDNLIAQCS
+1 MDNLTAQCS

-36 VKVDG
+36 VRVDG
-41 AVQTKPGYKLS
+41 AVQTKPGYRLA

-61 PAPAPQQTSAERL
+61 PAPAPQQIIEQQL
-74 DFDVEILYEDDD
+74 NFDVEILYEDED

-113 KSRGYLLSTLGGE
+113 KSRGYLLSSLGGE

-145 AKNNAA
+145 AKNNAT

-182 ERPIARNPSNRLK
+182 ERPISRNPANRLK

-215 AELTELQNS
+215 AELSELQNS
-224 AQKCD
+224 AERCD
-229 EILGADDGAAAG
+229 KILSTSASDSTAAG
-241 KSASADKISAADKIL
+241 KSA
-256 AANAGASKILAAN
+256 GA
-269 KISMG
+269 
-274 ATDKIL
+274 
-280 DVDKISVADKIS
+280 
-292 DAATSTSKISA
+292 
-303 MYAGGD
+303 
-309 KILNA
+309 
-314 SRDADTSKILA
+314 
-325 TDVSARGNKIL
+325 
-336 NVGLTAGVDKISIT
+336 
-350 NVSAGKNAGMDEI
+350 DEI
-363 LNDYAGADN
+363 LNN
-372 ADEISNNCMR
+372 
-382 SVDKIPIQS
+382 
-391 VDKIPSSRAD
+391 RAD
-401 NADKILTDKMSAY
+401 NADKILTAKMSANETR
-414 AGADKILS
+414 A
-422 ADMSADR
+422 
-429 TQTARLAENKFLNF
+429 ARLAENKFLNF
-443 KNPAQNQILPP
+443 KNPAQNYKLPP

-522 KICANLPSE
+522 KICAGLPSE
-531 FLNFTTNQKVKDEIY
+531 FLNFTTNQKVKDGIY

-553 VERYFSDI
+553 VERYFSDT

>member
-15 FLSSQLGISR
+15 FLSLQLEISR

-36 VKVDG
+36 VRVNG
-41 AVQTKPGYKLS
+41 AVQTRPGYKLS

-61 PAPAPQQTSAERL
+61 PAPTPQQISANRL
-74 DFDVEILYEDDD
+74 NFDVEILYEDDD

-182 ERPIARNPSNRLK
+182 ERPIARNPANRLK

-224 AQKCD
+224 AERCD
-229 EILGADDGAAAG
+229 EILGAGDGTAAD
-241 KSASADKISAADKIL
+241 KSAGADKISATDKIL
-256 AANAGASKILAAN
+256 AANASASRISTEDKILGDAAN
-269 KISMG
+269 KISAVSTG
-274 ATDKIL
+274 KDKIL
-280 DVDKISVADKIS
+280 S
-292 DAATSTSKISA
+292 
-303 MYAGGD
+303 
-309 KILNA
+309 A
-314 SRDADTSKILA
+314 SRGADTSKILA

-336 NVGLTAGVDKISIT
+336 NADPTAGADKIST
-350 NVSAGKNAGMDEI
+350 TDASASKNAGMDEI
-363 LNDYAGADN
+363 LNDYAGADK
-372 ADEISNNCMR
+372 ISSNCMR
-382 SVDKIPIQS
+382 SA
-391 VDKIPSSRAD
+391 DKIPSSRAD
-401 NADKILTDKMSAY
+401 NVDKILTAKMSA
-414 AGADKILS
+414 DQ
-422 ADMSADR
+422 
-429 TQTARLAENKFLNF
+429 THTARLAENKFLNF
-443 KNPAQNQILPP
+443 KNPAQNQNLPP
-454 INLKSFNLV
+454 ISLKSFNLV

-503 ILLHAYLLYF
+503 ILLHAYFLYF

-522 KICANLPSE
+522 KICAGLPSE

-553 VERYFSDI
+553 VERYFSDT

>member
-1 MDNLIAQCS
+1 MDNLIAQYS

-25 NQISSLIKSAA
+25 NQISNLIKSEA
-36 VKVDG
+36 VRVDG
-41 AVQTKPGYKLS
+41 VVQSRPGYKLS

-61 PAPAPQQTSAERL
+61 PAPAPQQTSSEWL
-74 DFDVEILYEDDD
+74 NFDVEILYEDED

-224 AQKCD
+224 AEKSD

-241 KSASADKISAADKIL
+241 KSASADKISAA
-256 AANAGASKILAAN
+256 NAGVSATLAAN
-269 KISMG
+269 KISTG
-274 ATDKIL
+274 A
-280 DVDKISVADKIS
+280 AG
-292 DAATSTSKISA
+292 KISA
-303 MYAGGD
+303 MYGGGD

-314 SRDADTSKILA
+314 NRDADMSKILA
-325 TDVSARGNKIL
+325 TDVSVRGNEIL
-336 NVGLTAGVDKISIT
+336 NADPTAGADKIST
-350 NVSAGKNAGMDEI
+350 TDVSASKNAGMDKI
-363 LNDYAGADN
+363 LNKY
-372 ADEISNNCMR
+372 
-382 SVDKIPIQS
+382 
-391 VDKIPSSRAD
+391 AD
-401 NADKILTDKMSAY
+401 NADKIPSSCTGN
-414 AGADKILS
+414 AGKIPNNLVDSEDKILT
-422 ADMSADR
+422 ADMNADQTR
-429 TQTARLAENKFLNF
+429 TARLAENKVLNF

-454 INLKSFNLV
+454 ISLKNFNLV

-522 KICANLPSE
+522 KICAGLPSE

-553 VERYFSDI
+553 VERYFSDT

>member
-15 FLSSQLGISR
+15 FLSSRLEISR
-25 NQISSLIKSAA
+25 NQISSLIKSEA
-36 VKVDG
+36 VRVDG

-52 AGELVHIDY
+52 AGELVRIDY
-61 PAPAPQQTSAERL
+61 PAPAPQQTSEERL
-74 DFDVEILYEDDD
+74 NFDVEILYEDDD

-182 ERPIARNPSNRLK
+182 ERPIARNPANRLK
-195 MGIVPGGRSAK
+195 MGIVPGGRNAK

-224 AQKCD
+224 AQRCD
-229 EILGADDGAAAG
+229 EILSTGADDGTAAG
-241 KSASADKISAADKIL
+241 KS
-256 AANAGASKILAAN
+256 
-269 KISMG
+269 
-274 ATDKIL
+274 
-280 DVDKISVADKIS
+280 
-292 DAATSTSKISA
+292 
-303 MYAGGD
+303 
-309 KILNA
+309 
-314 SRDADTSKILA
+314 
-325 TDVSARGNKIL
+325 
-336 NVGLTAGVDKISIT
+336 
-350 NVSAGKNAGMDEI
+350 AGMDEI

-382 SVDKIPIQS
+382 SADKISIQS

-401 NADKILTDKMSAY
+401 NADKILTAKMSA
-414 AGADKILS
+414 D
-422 ADMSADR
+422 
-429 TQTARLAENKFLNF
+429 QTRAARPAENKALNF
-443 KNPAQNQILPP
+443 KNPAQNQNLPP

-522 KICANLPSE
+522 KICAGLPSE

-561 SGWLRYV
+561 SGGLRYV

>member
-25 NQISSLIKSAA
+25 NQISNLIKSEA
-36 VKVDG
+36 VRVDG
-41 AVQTKPGYKLS
+41 AVQSRPGYKLS

-61 PAPAPQQTSAERL
+61 PAPAPQQMSAERL
-74 DFDVEILYEDDD
+74 NFDVEILYEDDD

-182 ERPIARNPSNRLK
+182 ERPIARNPANRLK
-195 MGIVPGGRSAK
+195 MGIVLGGRSAK

-215 AELTELQNS
+215 TELTELQNS

-229 EILGADDGAAAG
+229 EILDASNGTAAG
-241 KSASADKISAADKIL
+241 KSAGADKISAADKIL
-256 AANAGASKILAAN
+256 AANASASRISTEEKIL
-269 KISMG
+269 G
-274 ATDKIL
+274 DATDKIL
-280 DVDKISVADKIS
+280 TGNADKISAKDKIS
-292 DAATSTSKISA
+292 DATT
-303 MYAGGD
+303 G
-309 KILNA
+309 
-314 SRDADTSKILA
+314 T
-325 TDVSARGNKIL
+325 
-336 NVGLTAGVDKISIT
+336 
-350 NVSAGKNAGMDEI
+350 
-363 LNDYAGADN
+363 DN

-382 SVDKIPIQS
+382 SADKISIQS

-401 NADKILTDKMSAY
+401 SEDKILTAKMSA
-414 AGADKILS
+414 AQT
-422 ADMSADR
+422 R
-429 TQTARLAENKFLNF
+429 TARLAENKALNF

-454 INLKSFNLV
+454 ISLKNFNLV

-522 KICANLPSE
+522 KICAGLPSE

-553 VERYFSDI
+553 VERYFSDT

>member
-25 NQISSLIKSAA
+25 NQISSLIKSEA
-36 VKVDG
+36 VRVDG

-113 KSRGYLLSTLGGE
+113 KSRGYLLSSLGGE

-182 ERPIARNPSNRLK
+182 ERPIARNPANRLK

-241 KSASADKISAADKIL
+241 KSAGADKISTTD
-256 AANAGASKILAAN
+256 AS
-269 KISMG
+269 
-274 ATDKIL
+274 
-280 DVDKISVADKIS
+280 
-292 DAATSTSKISA
+292 
-303 MYAGGD
+303 
-309 KILNA
+309 A
-314 SRDADTSKILA
+314 S
-325 TDVSARGNKIL
+325 
-336 NVGLTAGVDKISIT
+336 
-350 NVSAGKNAGMDEI
+350 KNAGMDKI
-363 LNDYAGADN
+363 LNKY
-372 ADEISNNCMR
+372 
-382 SVDKIPIQS
+382 
-391 VDKIPSSRAD
+391 AD
-401 NADKILTDKMSAY
+401 NADKIPSSCTGN
-414 AGADKILS
+414 AGKIPNNLVDSEDKILT
-422 ADMSADR
+422 ADMNADQ
-429 TQTARLAENKFLNF
+429 TQSARLAENKTLNF
-443 KNPAQNQILPP
+443 KNPAQNYKLPP
-454 INLKSFNLV
+454 ISLKSFNLV

-522 KICANLPSE
+522 KICAGLPSE

>member
-15 FLSSQLGISR
+15 FLSSRLEISR

-52 AGELVHIDY
+52 AGELVRIDY
-61 PAPAPQQTSAERL
+61 PAPALQQMSAERL
-74 DFDVEILYEDDD
+74 DFDVEILYEDED

-182 ERPIARNPSNRLK
+182 ERPIARNPANRLK
-195 MGIVPGGRSAK
+195 MGIVPGGRNAK

-224 AQKCD
+224 AEKRD
-229 EILGADDGAAAG
+229 EILGAGDGTAAG
-241 KSASADKISAADKIL
+241 KNAGADKISAADKIL
-256 AANAGASKILAAN
+256 ATNAGASRISTED
-269 KISMG
+269 KISGDAM
-274 ATDKIL
+274 DKIL
-280 DVDKISVADKIS
+280 TGNADKIS
-292 DAATSTSKISA
+292 AVST
-303 MYAGGD
+303 GGD
-309 KILNA
+309 RILSA
-314 SRDADTSKILA
+314 SRDADMSKILA
-325 TDVSARGNKIL
+325 TDASACGN
-336 NVGLTAGVDKISIT
+336 
-350 NVSAGKNAGMDEI
+350 EI
-363 LNDYAGADN
+363 LN
-372 ADEISNNCMR
+372 
-382 SVDKIPIQS
+382 
-391 VDKIPSSRAD
+391 
-401 NADKILTDKMSAY
+401 TDPT
-414 AGADKILS
+414 AGADKISTTDVS
-422 ADMSADR
+422 AD
-429 TQTARLAENKFLNF
+429 QTLAARLAENKFLNF
-443 KNPAQNQILPP
+443 KKN
-454 INLKSFNLV
+454 
-463 AAKLFTGRTHQIRV
+463 
-477 HLSSIN
+477 
-483 RHILGDH
+483 
-490 LYGFKSENAKISR
+490 
-503 ILLHAYLLYF
+503 
-513 IHPRSGKEV
+513 
-522 KICANLPSE
+522 
-531 FLNFTTNQKVKDEIY
+531 
-546 EKILPTN
+546 
-553 VERYFSDI
+553 
-561 SGWLRYV
+561 

>member
-25 NQISSLIKSAA
+25 NQISSLIKSEA
-36 VKVDG
+36 VRVDG

-74 DFDVEILYEDDD
+74 NFDVEILYEDDD

-175 LKEPCVI
+175 LKQPCVI
-182 ERPIARNPSNRLK
+182 ERPIARNPANRLK

-215 AELTELQNS
+215 AELSELQNS
-224 AQKCD
+224 AQKRD
-229 EILGADDGAAAG
+229 EILNASDGTAAG
-241 KSASADKISAADKIL
+241 KSAGADKISTTDASASK
-256 AANAGASKILAAN
+256 NAG
-269 KISMG
+269 M
-274 ATDKIL
+274 
-280 DVDKISVADKIS
+280 
-292 DAATSTSKISA
+292 
-303 MYAGGD
+303 D

-314 SRDADTSKILA
+314 
-325 TDVSARGNKIL
+325 
-336 NVGLTAGVDKISIT
+336 
-350 NVSAGKNAGMDEI
+350 
-363 LNDYAGADN
+363 YAGTDN

-382 SVDKIPIQS
+382 SADKISIQS
-391 VDKIPSSRAD
+391 ADKIPSSRAD
-401 NADKILTDKMSAY
+401 SADKILT
-414 AGADKILS
+414 
-422 ADMSADR
+422 ADMSADQTR
-429 TQTARLAENKFLNF
+429 TARLAENKFLNF

-454 INLKSFNLV
+454 ISLKSFNLV

-522 KICANLPSE
+522 KICAGLPSE

-553 VERYFSDI
+553 VERYFSDT